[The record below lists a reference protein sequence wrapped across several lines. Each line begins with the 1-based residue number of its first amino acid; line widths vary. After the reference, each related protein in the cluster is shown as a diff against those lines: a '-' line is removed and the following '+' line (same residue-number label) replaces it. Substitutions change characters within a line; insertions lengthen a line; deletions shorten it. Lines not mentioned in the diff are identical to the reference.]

1 MSRRSDWTGLSGR
14 AAVGLVLGLVFTAAI
29 FAALT
34 ATLTAV
40 PGVPVWAAIV
50 PAVLTL
56 AAVCAASLAGTAW
69 LTRRPIR
76 QLAPRPEDLPPI
88 RHAERYADD
97 PRDWQTLTWHAAS
110 PDRPSAE
117 RPRPGLTWHCPV
129 VPGKPRTVRDLR
141 EGPPVNLRSWE

>member
-1 MSRRSDWTGLSGR
+1 MSRRSDWTGISGR
-14 AAVGLVLGLVFTAAI
+14 AAVGLVLGLLCVAVI

-34 ATLTAV
+34 AALISVPGMPLWPVLASCIIALVALSAATAV
-40 PGVPVWAAIV
+40 AA
-50 PAVLTL
+50 
-56 AAVCAASLAGTAW
+56 AW
-69 LTRRPIR
+69 HSPESADAR
-76 QLAPRPEDLPPI
+76 QLVDALPPI
-88 RHAERYADD
+88 RHAERYAAD
-97 PRDWQTLTWHAAS
+97 PRDWQTLTWHALS